1 MVSLISLLVILVIS
15 VLVTKIASQA
25 LTHTGLSKEAAKFQA
40 RSAFTGVGYT
50 TSESE
55 KIVNHPVR
63 RRIVLTL
70 MLIGN
75 VGVISAVASLILT
88 FVGKDLT
95 TKDTI
100 IRAAIILVSLGALIK
115 LSKSKWMENRIVKII
130 NRALEKFSRVKVKDY
145 VELLKLQDGYE
156 ITVLTIKED
165 DWMNGRTL
173 GESNLRRE
181 GLNVLGIQRYDGTYL
196 GTPDGDTKIVEQDQL
211 MLYGRVESVRNLERR
226 KKDRTGDEE
235 HERAIAAQEEEKQ
248 KQKEKDREKS
258 EGEGRSKG

>member
-15 VLVTKIASQA
+15 VLVTKVAAQA
-25 LTHTGLSKEAAKFQA
+25 LAHTGLSKESAKFQA

-88 FVGKDLT
+88 FVGKDIT
-95 TKDTI
+95 AKETI
-100 IRAAIILVSLGALIK
+100 IRLGIILGSLFGLWK
-115 LSKSKWMENRIVKII
+115 LSKSQWMENRIVTLI
-130 NRALEKFSRVKVKDY
+130 NQALDKFSKVKVKDY

-156 ITVLTIKED
+156 ITVLTIRED
-165 DWMNGRTL
+165 DWMNEKKL
-173 GESNLRRE
+173 GKCNLRNE
-181 GLNVLGIQRYDGTYL
+181 GVNVLGIQRYNGTYI
-196 GTPDGDTKIVEQDQL
+196 GTPDGETKVVASDQL
-211 MLYGRVESVRNLERR
+211 MVYGRVESLRKLEKR
-226 KKDRTGDEE
+226 KKDTSGDEE
-235 HERAIAAQEEEKQ
+235 HEKAMAEQEEERR
-248 KQKEKDREKS
+248 KQKEKDKERQEKS
-258 EGEGRSKG
+258 DQ